1 MEAIQAWAQS
11 VWEQIDFNLIQG
23 DRYLM
28 MLDGLKV
35 TLQISVAAAVI
46 GVLLGS
52 LIALMRLSNARIGK
66 WYFLRSI
73 ATWYVDIIRGTP
85 VVVQLMIMYYTLW

>member
-52 LIALMRLSNARIGK
+52 FIALMRLSNARIGK

-73 ATWYVDIIRGTP
+73 ATSLLYTTP
-85 VVVQLMIMYYTLW
+85 SPRDTTSSRIPS